1 VIAAAE
7 RRLVRLLRV
16 PPPPAPPA
24 GGGVQVFRA
33 ARNYYRYRLLV
44 WALKQLG
51 ALWGL
56 YIGIRGLDFVP
67 ELPWRWMLEVA
78 EVVGVASYVALIPV
92 TLLAVGLD
100 YRMRWYIVTD
110 RSLRI
115 REGVF
120 RVHEK
125 TMSFANVQNL
135 GVRQGP
141 LQRLLGLADVE
152 VRTAGG
158 GEKGTG
164 KDSDERK
171 KSLHV
176 GYFEGVDRAEEIKAL
191 ILERLRRL
199 RDSGLGDPEEAA
211 ARRRAAGPQAP
222 SPVAAGAE
230 PVLAAARALLAEA
243 RALRAAVAPGDPSG

>member
-1 VIAAAE
+1 M
-7 RRLVRLLRV
+7 
-16 PPPPAPPA
+16 
-24 GGGVQVFRA
+24 FRA
-33 ARNYYRYRLLV
+33 ARNYYRYRLLT

-56 YIGIRGLDFVP
+56 VIGIQSLEYVPDFP
-67 ELPWRWMLEVA
+67 GRWMLAAA

-141 LQRLLGLADVE
+141 IQRLLGLADVE

-191 ILERLRRL
+191 ILDRLRRL
-199 RDSGLGDPEEAA
+199 RDSGLGDPEEKA
-211 ARRRAAGPQAP
+211 ARRRAAGQIDLFPPAAP
-222 SPVAAGAE
+222 TSA
-230 PVLAAARALLAEA
+230 PVLAAARTLLAEA
-243 RALRAAVAPGDPSG
+243 RALRTAVGSAEPIA

>member
-1 VIAAAE
+1 M
-7 RRLVRLLRV
+7 
-16 PPPPAPPA
+16 
-24 GGGVQVFRA
+24 FRA
-33 ARNYYRYRLLV
+33 ARNYYRYRLVV
-44 WALKQLG
+44 WAAKQLG

-56 YIGIRGLDFVP
+56 VIGIQSLSYVP
-67 ELPWRWMLEVA
+67 EFPGRWMLEAA

-115 REGVF
+115 REGIF

-158 GEKGTG
+158 GERGTG
-164 KDSDERK
+164 KDADERK

-176 GYFEGVDRAEEIKAL
+176 GYFEGVDRADEIKAL

-211 ARRRAAGPQAP
+211 ARRRADAQAELFSPSGPA
-222 SPVAAGAE
+222 SAAT
-230 PVLAAARALLAEA
+230 LAAARTLLAEA
-243 RALRAAVAPGDPSG
+243 RALRAHSFQDRPPEQGT

>member
-1 VIAAAE
+1 MIAGAE
-7 RRLVRLLRV
+7 RWLMRLLRV
-16 PPPPAPPA
+16 PPPPEPPL
-24 GGGVQVFRA
+24 GGEVRVFRA
-33 ARNYYRYRLLV
+33 ARNYYRYRLAA
-44 WALKQLG
+44 WGAKQVG

-56 YIGIRGLDFVP
+56 YLGIYSLGFVP
-67 ELPWRWMLEVA
+67 EFPGRGIVHVIEIL
-78 EVVGVASYVALIPV
+78 GIASYVALIPV

-100 YRMRWYIVTD
+100 YRMRWYLVTD

-141 LQRLLGLADVE
+141 LQRLLGLADLE

-158 GEKGTG
+158 GEKGSG
-164 KDSDERK
+164 KDSEERR

-176 GYFEGVDRAEEIKAL
+176 GYFEGVDCAEEIKAL
-191 ILERLRRL
+191 ILDRLRRL
-199 RDSGLGDPEEAA
+199 SDSGLGDPEEA
-211 ARRRAAGPQAP
+211 RAASGTVRSAGSSPAKSASGPA
-222 SPVAAGAE
+222 
-230 PVLAAARALLAEA
+230 LAAARELLTEA
-243 RALRAAVAPGDPSG
+243 RALRNAV